1 MASTERRRRVYRTD
15 AIILSRR
22 DWREADRLVT
32 LLSPVVGKQRV
43 VAPGARKPQTR
54 KSGHLELF
62 TRGHY
67 VLAKGRTFDII
78 TQAETH
84 DYFPTLHAGLDLLG
98 QAAVAAELVDRFLLE
113 GEENALLYEL
123 LLKTLS
129 RLDAGDRPA
138 SVMRYFELRMLALV
152 GYQPN
157 LFSCTI
163 CGEDLEPIAQH
174 FSFEA
179 GGAVCPNCRD
189 GASFVEPLSVD
200 ALKVLRFFQTHE
212 WPAVRGLR
220 ISSELAAELERLLH
234 RYAMFLLDRDL
245 KSPRFLHEIKGFYTK
260 EEL

>member
-1 MASTERRRRVYRTD
+1 MASTERRSRIYRTD

-22 DWREADRLVT
+22 DWREADRLIT
-32 LLSPVVGKQRV
+32 FLSPSVGKQRV

-84 DYFPTLHAGLDLLG
+84 DYFPVLHAGMDLLG
-98 QAAVAAELVDRFLLE
+98 QAALAAELVNQFLVE

-123 LLKTLS
+123 LLATLA
-129 RLDAGDRPA
+129 RLDAGDPPA
-138 SVMRYFELRMLALV
+138 LVMRYFEVHLLALV

-157 LFSCTI
+157 LFSCSI
-163 CGEDLEPIAQH
+163 CGEELQPVAQH

-179 GGAVCPNCRD
+179 GGAVCPKCRD
-189 GASFVEPLSVD
+189 DATYVQPLSLD
-200 ALKVLRFFQTHE
+200 ALKVLRFFQTYE
-212 WPAVRGLR
+212 WPQVRGLR
-220 ISSELAAELERLLH
+220 TSSELEAELERLLH
-234 RYAMFLLDRDL
+234 RYAMFLLDREL
-245 KSPRFLHEIKGFYTK
+245 KSPRFLREIQAF
-260 EEL
+260 